1 MVDRYAHFAAAV
13 SNINQYVQRIESQ
26 KMRAYGLGG
35 SCAQYLVAVHTRG
48 EGLTMAALGEICQ
61 KDKAAV
67 SRTVAQLEEKALVE
81 RRNQGSAR
89 YRSKI
94 YLTKEG
100 EKAAREV
107 TSAACKAVE
116 LAGKGLTQAE
126 RETFYKALD
135 LISGNLKT
143 LLQNATEF

>member
-1 MVDRYAHFAAAV
+1 MIDRYAHFAAAI
-13 SNINQYVQRIESQ
+13 SNINQHVQKIESQ

-48 EGLTMAALGEICQ
+48 EGLTMSELGEICQ

-67 SRTVAQLEEKALVE
+67 SRNVAQLEVKDLVK
-81 RRNQGSAR
+81 RRNQGGAL

-94 YLTKEG
+94 FLTEKG
-100 EKAAREV
+100 EKAASEL

-126 RETFYKALD
+126 RENFYKALD
-135 LISGNLKT
+135 LISENLKT
-143 LLQNATEF
+143 LLKNATEF